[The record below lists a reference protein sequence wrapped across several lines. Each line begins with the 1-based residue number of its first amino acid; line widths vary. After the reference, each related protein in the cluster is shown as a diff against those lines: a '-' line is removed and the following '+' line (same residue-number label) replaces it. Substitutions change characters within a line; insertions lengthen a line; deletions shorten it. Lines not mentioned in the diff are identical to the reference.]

1 MSQIRVGPPIA
12 MLPLALLGL
21 SFMAWAAEPDEW
33 HGEREVIQ
41 LAAAS
46 RQLDDTPIA
55 SAVWDSSGRTAW
67 ILQMDCGDDPV
78 EPQVLKLDVGNHQHT
93 LSYVAVWSPSLP
105 MIWHCARNRFPAIFD
120 DATKNVVFFG
130 GMKERERRD
139 SPNTRRRYST
149 YRSVNFSSEVWSLD
163 TNNSKWPSGIQS
175 QQTPKCGRH
184 SSLYCTRADLSKTP
198 ACCRRMWIF
207 AGLGGDGNHNNDD
220 LPSLNDLW
228 EGQLNTDNSISWT
241 MLSTHRTFY
250 GPDSQLVWDPQRA
263 AVWTL
268 FKRSGSLQLWC
279 YLTKQQRWR
288 EFQMGKLASTV
299 QPAALVW
306 HAKNQEILFLNG
318 INSWIFSPSTAN
330 FRAPSVITP
339 VEQWEAKLSDGRF
352 VWDEKNQEA
361 MFLARTYGKNP
372 WAEMYKIRLHASCPQ
387 IFCPQGSLQREGS
400 DGHTIADCCGNPC
413 SSFLCPVGYE
423 HIADAAWVV
432 GETQDTCCSE
442 EGTVVHR
449 KDGAGVIKRGA
460 DGAQGIEP
468 INSGQDQTFLWVAV
482 GAIALCIPVLL
493 VNFYLL
499 RKKFVCSKKRAAQQD
514 AIDDAP

>member
-1 MSQIRVGPPIA
+1 MSQIRVGPTIA

-130 GMKERERRD
+130 GMKERELRD

-163 TNNSKWPSGIQS
+163 TNNSKWFEIPVAAGGSRPPARMRHGATWD
-175 QQTPKCGRH
+175 QQG
-184 SSLYCTRADLSKTP
+184 
-198 ACCRRMWIF
+198 RRMWIF

-361 MFLARTYGKNP
+361 MCLARTYGKNP
-372 WAEMYKIRLHASCPQ
+372 WAEMYTIRLHASCPQ

-432 GETQDTCCSE
+432 GETQDTCGSE

-449 KDGAGVIKRGA
+449 KDGAGVIKRPGA
-460 DGAQGIEP
+460 DEAQGIEP